1 VKSLVIKILAFVIFI
16 LNSGFAADTGRNG
29 VVYKAKI
36 EGMIDLGL
44 APYVRRVVNEA
55 GAQNAAAIIFE
66 INTFGGRVDAATQIK
81 DAILNSKVLTIAF
94 VNKRAISAGALIT
107 LSCEKIVMAPGSSIG
122 ATSVVDQ
129 TGKKMSEKAQSY
141 MRAEMRATAE
151 KRGRRKDIAE
161 AMVDERVMI
170 EGLVD
175 STQLLTLTAEEA
187 LKYGIAD
194 TVLEN
199 TESILAAFNLN
210 GAQIKTV
217 DSNWAEDFVRFLNNP
232 VVSSLLIMIGLV
244 GLFAEIK
251 TPGWGLPGT
260 AALIALTLFFGSGYI
275 LELASVIEI
284 LIFVAGVILLLIE
297 IFVIPGFGIFG
308 VLGIIMIMA
317 GLFLGLISDFP
328 MVEPDL
334 LSTAIIQLASAFV
347 LGIAVIAV
355 LLKFLPKTG
364 MWKNLI
370 LDKNISAQSGYTSY
384 ENFNELIGKEGKA
397 LTVLRPA
404 GTALIDGKRLDVV
417 TPGDFI
423 NKGTKIKVIEVEGSK
438 IVVEKIK

>member
-1 VKSLVIKILAFVIFI
+1 MILKLKILLI
-16 LNSGFAADTGRNG
+16 LFLVTFTDSHTLAQSQT
-29 VVYKAKI
+29 VYKAGI

-44 APYVRRVVNEA
+44 APYVRRVIDEA
-55 GAQNAAAIIFE
+55 EKNQAAAVIFE

-94 VNKRAISAGALIT
+94 VNKRAISAGALIS
-107 LSCEKIVMAPGSSIG
+107 LSCEKIVMSPGSSIG

-129 TGKKMSEKAQSY
+129 AGKKMSEKAQSY

-151 KRGRRKDIAE
+151 RRGRRKDLAE
-161 AMVDERVMI
+161 AMVDERVVV

-175 STQLLTLTAEEA
+175 STQLLTLTAKEA
-187 LKYGIAD
+187 LQYGIAD

-199 TESILAAFNLN
+199 VNQILEIYGLKNAEV
-210 GAQIKTV
+210 KTV
-217 DSNWAEDFVRFLNNP
+217 ESNWAEDFVRFLNNP

-260 AALIALTLFFGSGYI
+260 AALIALALFFGSAYI
-275 LELASVIEI
+275 LELASIIEI
-284 LIFVAGVILLLIE
+284 LMFIAGVILLLLE

-308 VLGIIMIMA
+308 ILGVLLIVA
-317 GLFLGLISDFP
+317 GLFLGLLSDFP
-328 MVEPDL
+328 MVDFDMISL
-334 LSTAIIQLASAFV
+334 AVMQLAGAFV
-347 LGIAVIAV
+347 AGIAVIAL
-355 LLKFLPKTG
+355 LLKFLPKTS

-370 LDKNISAQSGYTSY
+370 LEKNIEEQSGYTSY
-384 ENFNELIGKEGKA
+384 ENFENLVGKEGKA
-397 LTVLRPA
+397 LTVLRPS

-417 TPGDFI
+417 TSGDYL
-423 NKGTKIKVIEVEGSK
+423 NKGAKIKVVDVEGSK